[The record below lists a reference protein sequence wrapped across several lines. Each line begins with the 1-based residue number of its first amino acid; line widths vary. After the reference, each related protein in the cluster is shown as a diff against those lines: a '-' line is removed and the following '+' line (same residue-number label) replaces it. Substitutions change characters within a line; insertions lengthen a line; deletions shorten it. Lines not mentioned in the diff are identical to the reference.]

1 MLIKLSKAQEATRKE
16 MKMKKRIVIALLV
29 AMMSVSVTACGNGS
43 KDATEATEQAASTKR
58 SGEFDL
64 DLSKLVSDIPDYS
77 KLELDID
84 SEYEVTDDA
93 INEYLTNAILQ
104 FGGDA
109 YKENKDKDVVEK
121 TDYVKV
127 DYTGYKDD
135 KAFDNGS
142 AKDVLIDVENN
153 KQVGQTTGF
162 IDGFSE
168 GLVGAKVGDT
178 IKCPVT
184 FPKNYS
190 ANTDLAGQKVVFE
203 FVIKGIY
210 TKDPV
215 TVDDLTDKEVN
226 KIFSEAK
233 VTTKEELKMQLKS
246 DLDNNLYNKEVEQAK
261 KYMIENAKVEIPD
274 DYFNARYSEYIKSL
288 EDEYS
293 SATQTLK
300 EVVESSGSGMTYDD
314 YVKLWKE
321 NLTNQIKVELVF
333 GRIAELED
341 VKMDDDEFSQ
351 YISYVISQ
359 SNGSFADEK
368 AVYEY
373 FGAGNETEGKEYMQ
387 RQYLV
392 NKAVD
397 IVAANV
403 TPKFVDSSADTSSD
417 ATEAPEG
424 TETK

>member
-1 MLIKLSKAQEATRKE
+1 
-16 MKMKKRIVIALLV
+16 
-29 AMMSVSVTACGNGS
+29 
-43 KDATEATEQAASTKR
+43 
-58 SGEFDL
+58 
-64 DLSKLVSDIPDYS
+64 
-77 KLELDID
+77 
-84 SEYEVTDDA
+84 
-93 INEYLTNAILQ
+93 
-104 FGGDA
+104 
-109 YKENKDKDVVEK
+109 
-121 TDYVKV
+121 
-127 DYTGYKDD
+127 
-135 KAFDNGS
+135 
-142 AKDVLIDVENN
+142 
-153 KQVGQTTGF
+153 
-162 IDGFSE
+162 
-168 GLVGAKVGDT
+168 
-178 IKCPVT
+178 
-184 FPKNYS
+184 
-190 ANTDLAGQKVVFE
+190 
-203 FVIKGIY
+203 
-210 TKDPV
+210 
-215 TVDDLTDKEVN
+215 
-226 KIFSEAK
+226 
-233 VTTKEELKMQLKS
+233 MQLKS

>member
-1 MLIKLSKAQEATRKE
+1 

-153 KQVGQTTGF
+153 KQVGQTTG
-162 IDGFSE
+162 
-168 GLVGAKVGDT
+168 
-178 IKCPVT
+178 
-184 FPKNYS
+184 
-190 ANTDLAGQKVVFE
+190 
-203 FVIKGIY
+203 
-210 TKDPV
+210 
-215 TVDDLTDKEVN
+215 
-226 KIFSEAK
+226 
-233 VTTKEELKMQLKS
+233 
-246 DLDNNLYNKEVEQAK
+246 
-261 KYMIENAKVEIPD
+261 
-274 DYFNARYSEYIKSL
+274 
-288 EDEYS
+288 
-293 SATQTLK
+293 
-300 EVVESSGSGMTYDD
+300 
-314 YVKLWKE
+314 
-321 NLTNQIKVELVF
+321 
-333 GRIAELED
+333 
-341 VKMDDDEFSQ
+341 
-351 YISYVISQ
+351 
-359 SNGSFADEK
+359 
-368 AVYEY
+368 
-373 FGAGNETEGKEYMQ
+373 
-387 RQYLV
+387 
-392 NKAVD
+392 
-397 IVAANV
+397 
-403 TPKFVDSSADTSSD
+403 
-417 ATEAPEG
+417 
-424 TETK
+424 